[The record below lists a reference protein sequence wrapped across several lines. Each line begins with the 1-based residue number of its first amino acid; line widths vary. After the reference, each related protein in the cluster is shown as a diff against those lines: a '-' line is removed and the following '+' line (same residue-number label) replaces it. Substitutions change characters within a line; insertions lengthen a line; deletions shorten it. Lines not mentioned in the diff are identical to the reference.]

1 MIKLNNG
8 ASFEKNSTMFL
19 EDDFKPIAEARVR
32 IKFGVALFV
41 FVLLLVI
48 IRLGFVSL
56 SGKTQS
62 PNFRSSPVEN
72 FRADI
77 HDRNSQVLAT
87 TLKTYSLYVEPKKIW
102 NSSETIQ
109 KISSVRPLLDVNVLS
124 KRINSP
130 KSFVRIERGLNPKE
144 RQAIFSLGLPG
155 VTFREELKRVYPR
168 RNLASHIVG
177 HTDPDLIGTA
187 GSERAFNKELSSGEF
202 EAINLSVDLRVQY
215 AVYDELRNGMLKHRS
230 LSNAGIVLNIKTG
243 EILSMVSLPNYDP
256 NNPGVSDP
264 RGEFNNATMST
275 YDLGSVFKPLTMAM
289 ALEDEVSSLTE
300 TYPVHKPFR
309 VRNKF
314 IRDDHP
320 SEIPLAMPEIL
331 AESSNRGTAMLALR
345 VGGDQQKKYLQE
357 LGLFDRAPIELFES
371 TNPQL
376 QSKWIDLTTVT
387 VSYGHGISVTPLA
400 LASAI
405 GATLNDGLYIS
416 PTILKYSLNSKLE
429 TRRVFSS
436 ETSKSVKDM
445 MRYVVTHGTGKNAN
459 VPGYGVLG
467 KTGTAEK
474 PTKGGYDQDRLVTS
488 FVGAFPYDDPTYLV
502 MVTYDE
508 PQSGPETYGFK
519 GAGWNAAPT
528 TGAIIERIAPMLG
541 VPREVSPLVKSPFGL
556 ELSP

>member
-1 MIKLNNG
+1 M
-8 ASFEKNSTMFL
+8 
-19 EDDFKPIAEARVR
+19 
-32 IKFGVALFV
+32 
-41 FVLLLVI
+41 
-48 IRLGFVSL
+48 
-56 SGKTQS
+56 
-62 PNFRSSPVEN
+62 
-72 FRADI
+72 
-77 HDRNSQVLAT
+77 
-87 TLKTYSLYVEPKKIW
+87 
-102 NSSETIQ
+102 
-109 KISSVRPLLDVNVLS
+109 
-124 KRINSP
+124 
-130 KSFVRIERGLNPKE
+130 
-144 RQAIFSLGLPG
+144 
-155 VTFREELKRVYPR
+155 
-168 RNLASHIVG
+168 
-177 HTDPDLIGTA
+177 
-187 GSERAFNKELSSGEF
+187 
-202 EAINLSVDLRVQY
+202 RVQY
-215 AVYDELRNGMLKHRS
+215 AVYDELRNGMQKHRS

-256 NNPGVSDP
+256 NNPGISDP

-300 TYPVHKPFR
+300 TYPVHQPFR

-331 AESSNRGTAMLALR
+331 AESS
-345 VGGDQQKKYLQE
+345 
-357 LGLFDRAPIELFES
+357 LFES
-371 TNPQL
+371 TKPQL
-376 QSKWIDLTTVT
+376 QSNWIDLTTVT

-416 PTILKYSLNSKLE
+416 PTILKYNPNSKSE

-436 ETSKSVKDM
+436 ETSNSVKDM

-541 VPREVSPLVKSPFGL
+541 VTREVSPLVKSPFGL

>member
-1 MIKLNNG
+1 
-8 ASFEKNSTMFL
+8 
-19 EDDFKPIAEARVR
+19 
-32 IKFGVALFV
+32 
-41 FVLLLVI
+41 
-48 IRLGFVSL
+48 
-56 SGKTQS
+56 
-62 PNFRSSPVEN
+62 
-72 FRADI
+72 
-77 HDRNSQVLAT
+77 
-87 TLKTYSLYVEPKKIW
+87 
-102 NSSETIQ
+102 
-109 KISSVRPLLDVNVLS
+109 
-124 KRINSP
+124 
-130 KSFVRIERGLNPKE
+130 
-144 RQAIFSLGLPG
+144 
-155 VTFREELKRVYPR
+155 
-168 RNLASHIVG
+168 
-177 HTDPDLIGTA
+177 
-187 GSERAFNKELSSGEF
+187 
-202 EAINLSVDLRVQY
+202 
-215 AVYDELRNGMLKHRS
+215 
-230 LSNAGIVLNIKTG
+230 
-243 EILSMVSLPNYDP
+243 
-256 NNPGVSDP
+256 
-264 RGEFNNATMST
+264 MST

-309 VRNKF
+309 VRNKL

-416 PTILKYSLNSKLE
+416 PTILKLSPNSKLE

-467 KTGTAEK
+467 KTGTAENF
-474 PTKGGYDQDRLVTS
+474 TKIDGVKTQLTDHSIFVAFAPKEDPKIAIAVLVENGYYGARWAGRIASLMIEKYLKGEVSLKYMERLVLNKS
-488 FVGAFPYDDPTYLV
+488 LEEEYLKPY
-502 MVTYDE
+502 
-508 PQSGPETYGFK
+508 SGKPFK
-519 GAGWNAAPT
+519 IN
-528 TGAIIERIAPMLG
+528 
-541 VPREVSPLVKSPFGL
+541 K
-556 ELSP
+556 

>member
-1 MIKLNNG
+1 LINFNG
-8 ASFEKNSTMFL
+8 TASYEKNSTMFL

-32 IKFGVALFV
+32 IKFGIILFV

-56 SGKTQS
+56 SGKKRA
-62 PNFRSSPVEN
+62 PNFITSAVETS
-72 FRADI
+72 RADI
-77 HDRNSQVLAT
+77 HDRNNQVLAT
-87 TLKTYSLYVEPKKIW
+87 TLRTYSLYVEPKKIW
-102 NSSETIQ
+102 DSSETIQ
-109 KISSVRPLLDVNVLS
+109 KISSVRPLLDLDILS
-124 KRINSP
+124 KRINSS
-130 KSFVRIERGLNPKE
+130 KSYVRIERGLNPKE

-155 VTFREELKRVYPR
+155 VTFREELKRIYPR

-202 EAINLSVDLRVQY
+202 EAINLSVDMRVQY
-215 AVYDELRNGMLKHRS
+215 AVYDELRKGMQKHRS
-230 LSNAGIVLNIKTG
+230 YSNAGIVLNIKTG

-256 NNPGVSDP
+256 NNPGVTDP
-264 RGEFNNATMST
+264 RAEFNNATMST

-289 ALEDEVSSLTE
+289 ALEDDVSSLTE

-309 VRNKF
+309 VRNLS
-314 IRDDHP
+314 IREEHP
-320 SEIPLAMPEIL
+320 SKIPLSMPDIL
-331 AESSNRGTAMLALR
+331 AESSNRGTAMLALK
-345 VGGDQQKKYLQE
+345 VGAERQKKYLQE

-371 TNPQL
+371 TKPQI
-376 QSKWIDLTTVT
+376 QDNWIDLTTVT

-400 LASAI
+400 LAAAI

-416 PTILKYSLNSKLE
+416 PTILKYNPNSKLE

-445 MRYVVTHGTGKNAN
+445 MRYVVTNGTGKNAN

-474 PTKGGYDQDRLVTS
+474 PIKGVYDQDRLVTS
-488 FVGAFPYDDPTYLV
+488 FVAAFPYEDPTYLV

-508 PQSGPETYGFK
+508 PQSGPDTYGFK

-528 TGAIIERIAPMLG
+528 TGAIIERVAPMLG
-541 VPREVSPLVKSPFGL
+541 VPRKVSPLVKSPLGL